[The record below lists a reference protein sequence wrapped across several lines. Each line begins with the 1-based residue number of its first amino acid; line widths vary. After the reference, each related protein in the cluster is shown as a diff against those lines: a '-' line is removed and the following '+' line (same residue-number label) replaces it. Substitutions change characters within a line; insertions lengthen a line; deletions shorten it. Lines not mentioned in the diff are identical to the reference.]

1 MEQGIL
7 DFNQARYWEAHESWE
22 EAWKKLSEPQ
32 WSWMKA
38 MIQVCG
44 VFIHIQKRRPDP
56 ALRLAIRAIGLMTEA
71 QNMRDSLGDLTPWP
85 VEIPNASDTL
95 SKVIAT
101 FKSSANDELDWTGL
115 EAMGRAL
122 QARKG

>member
-7 DFNQARYWEAHESWE
+7 DFNEARYWEAHESWE

-56 ALRLAIRAIGLMTEA
+56 ALRLAIRANELMTEA
-71 QNMRDSLGDLTPWP
+71 QTVRESLKDLTPWP
-85 VEIPNASDTL
+85 VEIPGASETL
-95 SKVIAT
+95 SKVVAQ
-101 FKSSANDELDWTGL
+101 FKTSSSDDLDWPRL